1 MDIALKCTLCQLE
14 NAKLTEQLAKP
25 MPTLD
30 NVIIGENA
38 VPQPAPQ
45 PVRSRKVTKAP
56 NPLSQRKKKEIQT
69 GRPSKKQLLAE
80 QEREAEKG
88 KRRAEKRPRDA
99 EESENGTEEDKP
111 EPSKRPESGKVDND
125 VVKDQQHSAEKVLPI
140 TDVDA
145 DAEQKKKRRKRRKKA
160 SGAAET
166 TAADSDVDEN

>member
-1 MDIALKCTLCQLE
+1 
-14 NAKLTEQLAKP
+14 
-25 MPTLD
+25 MPSLD

-56 NPLSQRKKKEIQT
+56 NPLSQRKKKAIQT

-99 EESENGTEEDKP
+99 NESEDDNEEDKP
-111 EPSKRPESGKVDND
+111 EPSRQPEVGK
-125 VVKDQQHSAEKVLPI
+125 AEDGAASHESKPPGAVLPATAS
-140 TDVDA
+140 TDDT
-145 DAEQKKKRRKRRKKA
+145 EQKKKRRKRRKKT
-160 SGAAET
+160 SGVAET
-166 TAADSDVDEN
+166 HAESDVGEN

>member
-1 MDIALKCTLCQLE
+1 
-14 NAKLTEQLAKP
+14 

-56 NPLSQRKKKEIQT
+56 NPLSQRKKKDVQT

-88 KRRAEKRPRDA
+88 KRRAEKRV
-99 EESENGTEEDKP
+99 SQG
-111 EPSKRPESGKVDND
+111 
-125 VVKDQQHSAEKVLPI
+125 
-140 TDVDA
+140 
-145 DAEQKKKRRKRRKKA
+145 
-160 SGAAET
+160 
-166 TAADSDVDEN
+166 

>member
-1 MDIALKCTLCQLE
+1 M
-14 NAKLTEQLAKP
+14 TEQLAKP

-56 NPLSQRKKKEIQT
+56 NPLSQRKKKDIQT

-99 EESENGTEEDKP
+99 EDSENGSEEDKP
-111 EPSKRPESGKVDND
+111 VPSKRPESKKADND
-125 VVKDQQHSAEKVLPI
+125 VVNDQPSTEKALPT
-140 TDVDA
+140 TDVDV

-166 TAADSDVDEN
+166 TAADSDVEEN